1 MTNAYRV
8 LIVEDEVMLAL
19 ELEAEL
25 QSMGIMVCG
34 IAPNIGD
41 AVALTMK
48 EKPNLVMSS
57 SGGATGRR
65 GNRALAWRD
74 VRSSRCFC
82 DSLRR

>member
-48 EKPNLVMSS
+48 ESPTS
-57 SGGATGRR
+57 
-65 GNRALAWRD
+65 
-74 VRSSRCFC
+74 
-82 DSLRR
+82 